1 MPMTSGT
8 RLGPYEIV
16 AALGAGGMGEVYKAH
31 DTRLD
36 RTVAIKV
43 LPAGR
48 DRSAELRQRF
58 EREARTIS
66 SLNHPHICTLYDI
79 GEHESTTF
87 LVMEYLEGET
97 LQARLDRGALSLTQ
111 VLGFAVEI
119 AGALELAHRHGVVH
133 RDLKPA
139 NVMLTASGAKLLD
152 FGLAKMTTPATGAAP
167 SMASTMDD
175 VGLTQVG
182 TVLGTLQYMSP
193 EQLEGREADARADI
207 FSFGAMVFEMLTGR
221 KAFEGQ
227 TQASLVAAIL
237 KEQPPPVSALHEAA
251 LDALDH
257 IVSACLVKDREAR
270 WQSARDLEV
279 ELRWLADRSGRLREA
294 QALPAGRAR
303 KRFWIAAVLM
313 LFVIASLLTVRR
325 FYRAVAPAR
334 TIRSLLPAP
343 ENSNFVSVGIGAG
356 PAVFS
361 PDGRSIAFVAS
372 TPDGRRRLWVR
383 RLDSLSAQ
391 FLNGT
396 DGASYPFWSPDS
408 AFVGFFSDQKL
419 KKVPASGGEVV
430 TLSDAPFAA
439 GGAWSQAGIVFAP
452 TLQGALLRIPDS
464 GGSAVPAT
472 ALAAER
478 HERTHRWPFFLPDGR
493 RFLYLSNEEGPP
505 SRWSIRV
512 GSLDST
518 ASTFVLEARSNA
530 VYHNGY
536 LMFVSKGTLLA
547 QPFDLETVKLTGE
560 GVPLAEKVLNDAIM
574 ARSVFSVSA
583 DGTLVY
589 QTGGTVGGSRMIW
602 LNRSGHEVSA
612 FGEPA
617 AYSWP
622 RISPDGKRV
631 AMLIADA
638 TTGNTDIWIKE
649 IDGERPQRLTFDLT
663 DEGNPTW
670 FPDGSRLVFNSTRKG
685 VRDLLWKA
693 ASGSG
698 ASSVLLESA
707 ANKHPQ
713 DISPDGRY
721 LIYTDTNPSSGD
733 YDLWLVP
740 FGDDRARPFIAA
752 EGNQTFAQFSPDGRW
767 LAYDSDETGSVEVYV
782 TSFPKRD
789 SKWQVS
795 QQGGIMPKW
804 RRDGREIFYLT
815 QDHQRVFAAEVA
827 PREESFRVTRTS
839 TLFTTRPITGMGY
852 PYDVSADGQRFLFVT
867 TLGEASSPLTLVTNW
882 TAERKK

>member
-1 MPMTSGT
+1 
-8 RLGPYEIV
+8 
-16 AALGAGGMGEVYKAH
+16 
-31 DTRLD
+31 
-36 RTVAIKV
+36 
-43 LPAGR
+43 
-48 DRSAELRQRF
+48 
-58 EREARTIS
+58 
-66 SLNHPHICTLYDI
+66 
-79 GEHESTTF
+79 
-87 LVMEYLEGET
+87 
-97 LQARLDRGALSLTQ
+97 
-111 VLGFAVEI
+111 
-119 AGALELAHRHGVVH
+119 
-133 RDLKPA
+133 
-139 NVMLTASGAKLLD
+139 
-152 FGLAKMTTPATGAAP
+152 
-167 SMASTMDD
+167 
-175 VGLTQVG
+175 
-182 TVLGTLQYMSP
+182 
-193 EQLEGREADARADI
+193 
-207 FSFGAMVFEMLTGR
+207 
-221 KAFEGQ
+221 
-227 TQASLVAAIL
+227 
-237 KEQPPPVSALHEAA
+237 
-251 LDALDH
+251 
-257 IVSACLVKDREAR
+257 
-270 WQSARDLEV
+270 
-279 ELRWLADRSGRLREA
+279 
-294 QALPAGRAR
+294 
-303 KRFWIAAVLM
+303 
-313 LFVIASLLTVRR
+313 
-325 FYRAVAPAR
+325 
-334 TIRSLLPAP
+334 
-343 ENSNFVSVGIGAG
+343 
-356 PAVFS
+356 
-361 PDGRSIAFVAS
+361 
-372 TPDGRRRLWVR
+372 
-383 RLDSLSAQ
+383 
-391 FLNGT
+391 
-396 DGASYPFWSPDS
+396 
-408 AFVGFFSDQKL
+408 
-419 KKVPASGGEVV
+419 
-430 TLSDAPFAA
+430 
-439 GGAWSQAGIVFAP
+439 
-452 TLQGALLRIPDS
+452 
-464 GGSAVPAT
+464 
-472 ALAAER
+472 
-478 HERTHRWPFFLPDGR
+478 
-493 RFLYLSNEEGPP
+493 
-505 SRWSIRV
+505 
-512 GSLDST
+512 
-518 ASTFVLEARSNA
+518 
-530 VYHNGY
+530 
-536 LMFVSKGTLLA
+536 
-547 QPFDLETVKLTGE
+547 
-560 GVPLAEKVLNDAIM
+560 
-574 ARSVFSVSA
+574 
-583 DGTLVY
+583 
-589 QTGGTVGGSRMIW
+589 MIW

-767 LAYDSDETGSVEVYV
+767 LAYDSDETGSVEVSV

-804 RRDGREIFYLT
+804 RGDGREIFYLT

>member
-1 MPMTSGT
+1 MAVSAGA
-8 RLGPYEIV
+8 RLGPYEILIP
-16 AALGAGGMGEVYKAH
+16 LGAGGMGEVYKAR

-48 DRSAELRQRF
+48 ERSAELRQRF

-79 GEHESTTF
+79 GEHQSTTF

-97 LQARLDRGALSLTQ
+97 LQARLKRGPLSLTE
-111 VLGFAVEI
+111 VLGVGVEI
-119 AGALELAHRHGVVH
+119 ASALDSAHRHRVVH

-152 FGLAKMTTPATGAAP
+152 FGLAKIATPAAGAAP
-167 SMASTMDD
+167 ATASPTDD
-175 VGLTQVG
+175 VGLTQAG
-182 TVLGTLQYMSP
+182 TVLGTFQYMAP

-207 FSFGAMVFEMLTGR
+207 FSFGAMIFEMLTGR
-221 KAFEGQ
+221 RAFEGQ

-237 KEQPPPVSALHEAA
+237 KEQPPPVSALHAA
-251 LDALDH
+251 TPDALDH

-270 WQSARDLEV
+270 WQSARDLEI
-279 ELRWLADRSGRLREA
+279 ELRWLADGSARLREA

-303 KRFWIAAVLM
+303 ERFWVAAVLM
-313 LFVIASLLTVRR
+313 LIVIAGLLTVRQ
-325 FYRAVAPAR
+325 FYRAAAPAR
-334 TIRSLLPAP
+334 EIRSLLSAP

-361 PDGRSIAFVAS
+361 PDGSSIAFVAS
-372 TPDGRRRLWVR
+372 TPDGRRLLWVR

-391 FLNGT
+391 FLTST
-396 DGASYPFWSPDS
+396 DGASYPFWSPDG

-419 KKVPASGGEVV
+419 KKVPASGGAVV

-439 GGAWSQAGIVFAP
+439 GGTWSQAGIVFAP
-452 TLQGALLRIPDS
+452 NRVGALVRIPDS

-478 HERTHRWPFFLPDGR
+478 HERAHRWPFFLPDGR
-493 RFLYLSNEEGPP
+493 RFLYLSSEEGPP

-530 VYHNGY
+530 VYHDGY
-536 LMFVSKGTLLA
+536 LLFVRKGILLA

-560 GVPLAEKVLNDAIM
+560 AVPLAEQVLEDAIM
-574 ARSVFSVSA
+574 ARAVFSVSA

-589 QTGGTVGGSRMIW
+589 QTGGTVGESRMVW
-602 LNRSGHEVSA
+602 LNRSGNEVSA
-612 FGEPA
+612 LGKPA

-631 AMLIADA
+631 AVDITDA
-638 TTGNTDIWIKE
+638 TGNTDIWIDE
-649 IDGERPQRLTFDLT
+649 QRLTFDSSL
-663 DEGNPTW
+663 EGNPTW
-670 FPDGSRLVFNSTRKG
+670 FPDGSRIAFNSTRKG
-685 VRDLLWKA
+685 VGDILWKA
-693 ASGSG
+693 ADGSG
-698 ASSVLLESA
+698 ASYVLLESR
-707 ANKHPQ
+707 ANKYPQ
-713 DISPDGRY
+713 AISPNGRY
-721 LIYTDTNPSSGD
+721 LIYTDANLSSED
-733 YDLWLVP
+733 YDLWLVS
-740 FGDDRARPFIAA
+740 FGDGRARPFIAA

-767 LAYDSDETGSVEVYV
+767 LAYDSTETGSSEVYV
-782 TSFPKRD
+782 TPFPKGE

-795 QQGGIMPKW
+795 QQGGIMPRW
-804 RRDGREIFYLT
+804 RGDGREIFYLSR
-815 QDHQRVFAAEVA
+815 DHRTVFAAEVA
-827 PREESFRVTRTS
+827 ATQESFRVTRTS
-839 TLFTTRPITGMGY
+839 TLFATRPITGIGY
-852 PYDVSADGQRFLFVT
+852 PYDVSADGERFLFVT
-867 TLGEASSPLTLVTNW
+867 TSGETSSPLTLVTNW
-882 TAERKK
+882 AAEFKN

>member
-1 MPMTSGT
+1 
-8 RLGPYEIV
+8 
-16 AALGAGGMGEVYKAH
+16 MGEVYRAR
-31 DTRLD
+31 DTRLE

-43 LPAGR
+43 LPPEFSSDPER
-48 DRSAELRQRF
+48 RKRF
-58 EREARTIS
+58 EQEARSIS
-66 SLNHPHICTLYDI
+66 SLNHPHICVLYDI
-79 GEHESTTF
+79 GHAEQTDY
-87 LVMEYLEGET
+87 LVLEFLEGET
-97 LQARLDRGALSLTQ
+97 LDRRLERGALPLEQ
-111 VLGFAVEI
+111 VLRYGIEI
-119 AGALELAHRHGVVH
+119 AGALDKAHRQGLIH
-133 RDLKPA
+133 RDLKPG
-139 NVMLTASGAKLLD
+139 NIMLTKSGAKLLD
-152 FGLAKMTTPATGAAP
+152 FGLAKALPAPAGVRLSPVPTSAP
-167 SMASTMDD
+167 TRSQT
-175 VGLTQVG
+175 LTVEG
-182 TVLGTLQYMSP
+182 MVLGTLQYMSP
-193 EQLEGREADARADI
+193 EQFEGKAADARSDI
-207 FSFGAMVFEMLTGR
+207 FALGAVLYEMATGR
-221 KAFEGQ
+221 RAFEGQ
-227 TQASLVAAIL
+227 TQATLVAAIL
-237 KEQPPPVSALHEAA
+237 KEQPPPVSALHPAA
-251 LDALDH
+251 PDALNH
-257 IVSACLVKDREAR
+257 IVSACLVKDRETR

-294 QALPAGRAR
+294 QALPAARAR
-303 KRFWIAAVLM
+303 ERFWVAAVLM
-313 LFVIASLLTVRR
+313 LLVIAGILTVRQ
-325 FYRAVAPAR
+325 FYRAVAPVR

-361 PDGRSIAFVAS
+361 PDGGSIAFVAS
-372 TPDGRRRLWVR
+372 TPDGRRLLWVR

-396 DGASYPFWSPDS
+396 DGASYPFWSPDG

-419 KKVPASGGEVV
+419 KKVPASGGAVV

-452 TLQGALLRIPDS
+452 NLRGALLRIPDS

-530 VYHNGY
+530 VYHDGY
-536 LMFVSKGTLLA
+536 LLFVRKGILLA

-560 GVPLAEKVLNDAIM
+560 GVPLAEQVLDDAIM
-574 ARSVFSVSA
+574 ARSVFSVSS

-602 LNRSGHEVSA
+602 LSRSGSEVSEL
-612 FGEPA
+612 GKPA

-631 AMLIADA
+631 AVMIADA
-638 TTGNTDIWIKE
+638 TTGNMDIWIEE
-649 IDGERPQRLTFDLT
+649 IEGERPQRLTFDLT

-698 ASSVLLESA
+698 TSSVFLESG
-707 ANKHPQ
+707 ANKYPQ
-713 DISPDGRY
+713 DISPDGQY
-721 LIYTDTNPSSGD
+721 LIYTDTNSSSGE
-733 YDLWLVP
+733 YDLWLLP
-740 FGDDRARPFIAA
+740 FGDGRARPFIAA
-752 EGNQTFAQFSPDGRW
+752 EGNQTFARFSPDGRW
-767 LAYDSDETGSVEVYV
+767 LAYDSDETGMAEVYV
-782 TSFPKRD
+782 TPFPKRD

-795 QQGGIMPKW
+795 QHGGIMPNW
-804 RRDGREIFYLT
+804 RGDGREIFYLS
-815 QDHQRVFAAEVA
+815 QDHRTVLAAEVA
-827 PREESFRVTRTS
+827 PTEETFRVTRTS
-839 TLFTTRPITGMGY
+839 TLFTTRPITGIGY
-852 PYDVSADGQRFLFVT
+852 PYDVSADGERFLFVT
-867 TLGEASSPLTLVTNW
+867 TLGEASSPLTLVTNSI
-882 TAERKK
+882 AERKK